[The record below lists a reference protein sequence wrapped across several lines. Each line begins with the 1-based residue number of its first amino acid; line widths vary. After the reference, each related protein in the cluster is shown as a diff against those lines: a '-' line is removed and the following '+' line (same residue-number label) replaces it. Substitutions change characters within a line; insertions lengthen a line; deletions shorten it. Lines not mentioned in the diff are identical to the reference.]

1 MIRAWTG
8 LAVLCLSASCAL
20 AADQPVKMKDLPP
33 AVQKTVQEQ
42 SKGATI
48 RGLSKEI
55 EDGKT
60 YYEVELIADGH
71 NHNKDIL
78 IDASGAVAEIEEQV
92 ALDAV
97 PAAVKATIEKSAG
110 TGKILK
116 VESVQKQGKISY
128 EARIEQAGKKRE
140 ITVQADGTLVP
151 AKK

>member
-1 MIRAWTG
+1 MKRAWTG

-60 YYEVELIADGH
+60 YYEVELTADG
-71 NHNKDIL
+71 HNKDIL
-78 IDASGAVAEIEEQV
+78 IDASGAVVEIEEQV

-116 VESVQKQGKISY
+116 VESVQKQGKVSY

>member
-1 MIRAWTG
+1 MKRAWMG

-60 YYEVELIADGH
+60 FYEVELTADG
-71 NHNKDIL
+71 HNKDIL
-78 IDASGAVAEIEEQV
+78 MDASGAVVEVEEQV
-92 ALDAV
+92 ALDGV

-116 VESVQKQGKISY
+116 VELVQKQGKVSY

-140 ITVQADGTLVP
+140 ITVQADGTLVR

>member
-33 AVQKTVQEQ
+33 AVQKTVREQ

-55 EDGKT
+55 EGGKT
-60 YYEVELIADGH
+60 YYEVELTADG
-71 NHNKDIL
+71 HNKDIL
-78 IDASGAVAEIEEQV
+78 IDASGAVVEIEEQV

-97 PAAVKATIEKSAG
+97 PAVVKATIEKSAG

-116 VESVQKQGKISY
+116 VEWVQKQGKVSY